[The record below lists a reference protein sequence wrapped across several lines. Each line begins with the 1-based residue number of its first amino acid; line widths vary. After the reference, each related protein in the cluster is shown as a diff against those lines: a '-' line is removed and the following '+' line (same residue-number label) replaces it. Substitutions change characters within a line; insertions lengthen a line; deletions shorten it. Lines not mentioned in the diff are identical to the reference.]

1 MSKVK
6 ITLVKG
12 LAKRTPVQKATLR
25 ALGFK
30 RSYQTLE
37 KDVNPAIQGMIDQV
51 KHLLTVENI

>member
-12 LAKRTPVQKATLR
+12 LAKRTPVQKATLK

-51 KHLLTVENI
+51 KHLLTIENI

>member
-12 LAKRTPVQKATLR
+12 ISKRTPAQRATLT

-30 RSYQTLE
+30 KTHQTIE
-37 KDVNPAIQGMIDQV
+37 KETNPAIDGMISKV
-51 KHLLTVENI
+51 KHLLKVETI

>member
-12 LAKRTPVQKATLR
+12 ISKRTPAQRATLT

-30 RSYQTLE
+30 KTYQTIE
-37 KDVNPAIQGMIDQV
+37 KETNPAIDGMISKV
-51 KHLLTVENI
+51 KHLLKVETI

>member
-12 LAKRTPVQKATLR
+12 TSKRTPVQRATLA

-30 RSYQTLE
+30 RTYQVLE
-37 KDVNPAIQGMIDQV
+37 KESNPAINGMIAKV
-51 KHLLTVENI
+51 KHLLKVENI